1 MSITNTWN
9 IVALN
14 CKPDVNGML
23 DYVVTSH
30 WTLTAT
36 DGTYTG
42 SVYGTA
48 SFEVDPAKSN
58 YVPYADLTLD
68 KVIAWTQDALGEE
81 QVASY
86 EASVASQIEAQ
97 INPTIVTPPLPWT
110 TPSVTIDVPLTTE
123 TNTKP

>member
-1 MSITNTWN
+1 MITNTWN

-14 CKPDVNGML
+14 CKLDVNGML
-23 DYVVTSH
+23 DYVVVAH
-30 WTLTAT
+30 WTLSAT

-48 SFEVDPAKSN
+48 SFEVDPDKPN

-68 KVIAWTQDALGEE
+68 QVVAWTKDALGEE

-86 EASVASQIEAQ
+86 EANVASQIEAQ
-97 INPTIVTPPLPWT
+97 INPTIVTPPLPWAG
-110 TPSVTIDVPLTTE
+110 SS
-123 TNTKP
+123 N

>member
-1 MSITNTWN
+1 MITNTWN

-14 CKPDVNGML
+14 CKPTAGALNN
-23 DYVVTSH
+23 YVVAAH

-48 SFEVDPAKSN
+48 AFEVDPDKPN
-58 YVPYADLTLD
+58 YTLYANLTLEQ
-68 KVIAWTQDALGEE
+68 VVAWTQASMGAE

-86 EASVASQIEAQ
+86 EKAVADQIEAQ
-97 INPTIVTPPLPWT
+97 INPPIVTPRLPWG
-110 TPSVTIDVPLTTE
+110 
-123 TNTKP
+123 

>member
-9 IVALN
+9 IVTLN

-68 KVIAWTQDALGEE
+68 EVIAWTKASLGAE

-86 EASVASQIEAQ
+86 ETNVANQIQAQ
-97 INPTIVTPPLPWT
+97 ITPAIINLPLPW
-110 TPSVTIDVPLTTE
+110 L
-123 TNTKP
+123 

>member
-1 MSITNTWN
+1 MITNTWN

-30 WTLTAT
+30 WTLMAT

-48 SFEVDPAKSN
+48 SFEVDPERTDYK
-58 YVPYADLTLD
+58 PYDQLTLEE
-68 KVIAWTQDALGEE
+68 VIAWTKASLGEE
-81 QVASY
+81 QVASL
-86 EASVASQIEAQ
+86 ESNVLSQIEAQ
-97 INPTIVTPPLPWT
+97 INPSIVSPALPW
-110 TPSVTIDVPLTTE
+110 
-123 TNTKP
+123 

>member
-9 IVALN
+9 IVAMD

-36 DGTYTG
+36 DGTYIG

-48 SFEVDPAKSN
+48 SFEVDPDKPN
-58 YVPYADLTLD
+58 YTPYADLTLD
-68 KVIAWTQDALGEE
+68 EVIAWTQASLGEE
-81 QVASY
+81 QVASL
-86 EASVASQIEAQ
+86 ESNVLSQIEAQ
-97 INPTIVTPPLPWT
+97 INPSIVSPALPW
-110 TPSVTIDVPLTTE
+110 
-123 TNTKP
+123 

>member
-30 WTLTAT
+30 WTLTAS
-36 DGTYTG
+36 DVTYTG

-48 SFEVDPAKSN
+48 SFEVDPDKPS
-58 YVPYADLTLD
+58 YVPYAELTLD
-68 KVIAWTQDALGEE
+68 QVVAWTKASLGEE
-81 QVASY
+81 QVASL
-86 EASVASQIEAQ
+86 EFNVLSQIEAQ
-97 INPTIVTPPLPWT
+97 INPSIVSPALPW
-110 TPSVTIDVPLTTE
+110 
-123 TNTKP
+123 

>member
-1 MSITNTWN
+1 MITNIWN
-9 IVALN
+9 ILSLN

-48 SFEVDPAKSN
+48 SFEVDPTKPN
-58 YVPYADLTLD
+58 YVPYADITLEEA
-68 KVIAWTQDALGEE
+68 IAWTQASLGEE

-86 EASVASQIEAQ
+86 EKVVADQIEAQ
-97 INPTIVTPPLPWT
+97 INPTIVTLPLPWT
-110 TPSVTIDVPLTTE
+110 V
-123 TNTKP
+123 

>member
-1 MSITNTWN
+1 MSITSTWN
-9 IVALN
+9 IVAMDCRPN
-14 CKPDVNGML
+14 VNGML

-48 SFEVDPAKSN
+48 SFEVDLDKPN

-68 KVIAWTQDALGEE
+68 QVIAWTQDALGEE

-97 INPTIVTPPLPWT
+97 INPTIVTPPLPW
-110 TPSVTIDVPLTTE
+110 VA
-123 TNTKP
+123 

>member
-48 SFEVDPAKSN
+48 SFEVDPERADYK
-58 YVPYADLTLD
+58 PYDQLTLEE
-68 KVIAWTQDALGEE
+68 VIDWTKASLGEE
-81 QVASY
+81 QVASL
-86 EASVASQIEAQ
+86 EFNVLSQIEAQ
-97 INPTIVTPPLPWT
+97 INPSIVSPALPW
-110 TPSVTIDVPLTTE
+110 
-123 TNTKP
+123 

>member
-1 MSITNTWN
+1 MITNTWN
-9 IVALN
+9 IVAMD

-23 DYVVTSH
+23 DYVVVAH

-42 SVYGTA
+42 TVYGTA
-48 SFEVDPAKSN
+48 SFEVDPAKPN
-58 YVPYADLTLD
+58 YVPYADITLEEA
-68 KVIAWTQDALGEE
+68 IAWTQASLGEE

-97 INPTIVTPPLPWT
+97 INPTIVTPALPWT
-110 TPSVTIDVPLTTE
+110 V
-123 TNTKP
+123 

>member
-1 MSITNTWN
+1 MITNTWN

-48 SFEVDPAKSN
+48 SFEVDPERTDYK
-58 YVPYADLTLD
+58 PYDQLTLEE
-68 KVIAWTQDALGEE
+68 VIAWTKASLGEE
-81 QVASY
+81 QVASL
-86 EASVASQIEAQ
+86 EFNVLSQIEAQ
-97 INPTIVTPPLPWT
+97 INPSIVSPALPW
-110 TPSVTIDVPLTTE
+110 
-123 TNTKP
+123 

>member
-1 MSITNTWN
+1 MSVTNTWN

-30 WTLTAT
+30 WTLTAS

-48 SFEVDPAKSN
+48 SFEVDPERTDYK
-58 YVPYADLTLD
+58 PYDQLTLEE
-68 KVIAWTQDALGEE
+68 VIAWTKASLGEE
-81 QVASY
+81 QVASL
-86 EASVASQIEAQ
+86 EFNVLSQIEAQ
-97 INPTIVTPPLPWT
+97 INPSIVSPALPW
-110 TPSVTIDVPLTTE
+110 
-123 TNTKP
+123 

>member
-1 MSITNTWN
+1 MSITNTWG

-23 DYVVTSH
+23 DYVVVAH

-48 SFEVDPAKSN
+48 SFEVDPDKPN

-68 KVIAWTQDALGEE
+68 QVVAWTQAALGEE

-97 INPTIVTPPLPWT
+97 IAPTIISPALPW
-110 TPSVTIDVPLTTE
+110 L
-123 TNTKP
+123 

>member
-9 IVALN
+9 IVAMN

-23 DYVVTSH
+23 DYVVTAH
-30 WTLTAT
+30 WALSAT

-58 YVPYADLTLD
+58 YVPYANLTLD
-68 KVIAWTQDALGEE
+68 QVIAWTQAAVGTE

-86 EASVASQIEAQ
+86 EKSVADQIEAQ

-110 TPSVTIDVPLTTE
+110 V
-123 TNTKP
+123 

>member
-14 CKPDVNGML
+14 CQPTADKLV
-23 DYVVTSH
+23 DYVVTAH
-30 WTLTAT
+30 WTLSAT

-48 SFEVDPAKSN
+48 SFEVDPTKT
-58 YVPYADLTLD
+58 PYTAFADITLEQA
-68 KVIAWTQDALGEE
+68 IAWTQGSLGEE

-86 EASVASQIEAQ
+86 EKAVADQIEAQ
-97 INPTIVTPPLPWT
+97 INPTIVTLPLPWT
-110 TPSVTIDVPLTTE
+110 V
-123 TNTKP
+123 

>member
-30 WTLTAT
+30 WTLTAS

-48 SFEVDPAKSN
+48 SFEVDPERTDYK
-58 YVPYADLTLD
+58 PYDQLTLEE
-68 KVIAWTQDALGEE
+68 VIAWTKASLGEE
-81 QVASY
+81 QVASL
-86 EASVASQIEAQ
+86 EFNVLGQIEAQ
-97 INPTIVTPPLPWT
+97 INPSIVSPALPW
-110 TPSVTIDVPLTTE
+110 
-123 TNTKP
+123 

>member
-1 MSITNTWN
+1 MITNTWN

-23 DYVVTSH
+23 DYVVVAH

-48 SFEVDPAKSN
+48 SFEVDPDKPD
-58 YVPYADLTLD
+58 YTPYEDLTLD
-68 KVIAWTQDALGEE
+68 EVVAWTQASLGVE

-86 EASVASQIEAQ
+86 EKSVADQIEAQ
-97 INPTIVTPPLPWT
+97 INPTIVTPPLPW
-110 TPSVTIDVPLTTE
+110 VA
-123 TNTKP
+123 

>member
-14 CKPDVNGML
+14 CKPNVNGML
-23 DYVVTSH
+23 DYVVTSQ

-36 DGTYTG
+36 DGTYTS

-48 SFEVDPAKSN
+48 SFEVDPDKPN
-58 YVPYADLTLD
+58 YVFYEDLTLD
-68 KVIAWTQDALGEE
+68 IVVGWTKDALGAE

-86 EASVASQIEAQ
+86 EANVASQIETQ
-97 INPTIVTPPLPWT
+97 INPTIVTPPLPW
-110 TPSVTIDVPLTTE
+110 VA
-123 TNTKP
+123 